1 MAGTVVYA
9 WPIAGATAPTAAQA
23 LVANLF
29 TGTAQFADA
38 DTVCVITHNLKLT
51 AAQLAFL
58 FPLVS
63 FTFSVA
69 GTLAVNYAVA
79 LTDSSTVTITKAST
93 AAGSGSTLSWAIQ
106 RPYSAI
112 Q

>member
-1 MAGTVVYA
+1 MSTVVYA

-23 LVANLF
+23 LLANLF
-29 TGTAQFADA
+29 TGTAAFSDA
-38 DTVCVITHNLKLT
+38 DTVAVITHNLKLT

-58 FPLVS
+58 FPLVT
-63 FTFSVA
+63 FVFSVA
-69 GTLAVNYAVA
+69 GTLGVNYAVA

-93 AAGSGSTLSWAIQ
+93 ATGSGSTLSWQIA
-106 RPYSAI
+106 RPWSGV